1 VIFPQNGEH
10 PGVLGFFRKIY
21 YSTTMK
27 ITDIFSVQDKTF
39 SFEFFPPKDE
49 LSAVDFGINIGRLM
63 KLSPSF
69 VTVTYG
75 AGGSTQERT
84 FALVEYLSTIVDLTT
99 AAHYTCVNATRE
111 RVQNDLDLLKKRGI
125 GNLMLLR
132 GDPPK
137 DQGRFTPLP
146 DGFRYASELID
157 FVKSRY
163 DFCVGAAAYVDK
175 HPEAV
180 SIEADI
186 QHLKIKMDSGADFFI
201 TQLFFIND
209 HYFEFV
215 KLAREAG
222 IDRRIIPGIIPITSY
237 RQIDRFTKMSAAKIP
252 DELLAA
258 FEENKNDPEKILS
271 IGIEFTINQCRDL
284 LKRGAPGLHFYTLNK
299 SRAAVE
305 VFESL

>member
-1 VIFPQNGEH
+1 
-10 PGVLGFFRKIY
+10 
-21 YSTTMK
+21 MK
-27 ITDIFSVQDKTF
+27 ITDIFLAQEKTF

-84 FALVEYLSTIVDLTT
+84 FALVEYLQNVVELTT
-99 AAHYTCVNATRE
+99 AAHYTCVNATRD
-111 RVQNDLDLLKKRGI
+111 RVENDLNILQKKGI
-125 GNLMLLR
+125 MNLMLLR

-137 DQGRFTPLP
+137 DQVKFTPLP
-146 DGFRYASELID
+146 DGFRYASELVD
-157 FVKSRY
+157 FVNKRF
-163 DFCVGAAAYVDK
+163 DFCIGGAAYVDK

-180 SIEADI
+180 SLETDVRN
-186 QHLKIKMDSGADFFI
+186 LKIKMDAGAEFFI

-209 HYFEFV
+209 NYFQFV
-215 KLAREAG
+215 RLAHDVG
-222 IDRRIIPGIIPITSY
+222 INRRIIPGIIPITSY
-237 RQIDRFTKMSAAKIP
+237 RQIDRFTKMSGAKIP
-252 DELLAA
+252 PELLAA
-258 FEENKNDPEKILS
+258 FEEHKHDPEKILS
-271 IGIEFTINQCRDL
+271 IGVEYTINQCRDL